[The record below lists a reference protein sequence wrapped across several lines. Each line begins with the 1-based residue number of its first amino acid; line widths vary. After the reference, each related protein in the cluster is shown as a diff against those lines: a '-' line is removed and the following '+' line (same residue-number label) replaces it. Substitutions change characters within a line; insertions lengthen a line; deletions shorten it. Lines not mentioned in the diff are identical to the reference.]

1 MESIDYHYYLHIT
14 VINTNNLKKKKST
27 DYAHKQEKRDIEMMH
42 GAREG
47 ASSRERERDQV
58 DHIYLLVIEVE
69 IEHRLPELQ
78 DVAVLVVLVMER

>member
-1 MESIDYHYYLHIT
+1 
-14 VINTNNLKKKKST
+14 
-27 DYAHKQEKRDIEMMH
+27 MMH

>member
-1 MESIDYHYYLHIT
+1 MERGKEL
-14 VINTNNLKKKKST
+14 VV
-27 DYAHKQEKRDIEMMH
+27 
-42 GAREG
+42 G
-47 ASSRERERDQV
+47 RERERV